1 MIKFYDFYQN
11 PVGKG
16 TGNVGVRYLLH
27 DLYREKTIK
36 LDKNRSIELKA
47 YKFKDEYILHF
58 KIQSETYNQIK
69 YDVVFQLS
77 PIEDEN
83 ITERSFDDYELK
95 LISNIPS
102 YAYTYI
108 YVINE
113 NKSSIEQLHSK
124 FDKIFFT
131 KKPEVRNP
139 QETKGFEKSI
149 HIALNYMRINN
160 YHFKYELDKILEKE
174 NDEKKIYKV
183 INEDFLSFDKIMYQ
197 YGMAKKLLAEEN
209 KKKKELL
216 RKEKLAD
223 KKNVEKPVSRLRKNS
238 IKSLIKPNQFKSVIK
253 SKDKKD

>member
-16 TGNVGVRYLLH
+16 SGNVGVRYLLH

-36 LDKNRSIELKA
+36 LDKSRSIELKA
-47 YKFKDEYILHF
+47 YKAKDDYILHF

-69 YDVVFQLS
+69 YDVVFLLS
-77 PIEDEN
+77 PLEDKD

-102 YAYTYI
+102 YAYTYL

-113 NKSSIEQLHSK
+113 NKSSIKELHNK

-131 KKPEVRNP
+131 KPPAVRNP

-160 YHFKYELDKILEKE
+160 YHFKYELDKILESE
-174 NDEKKIYKV
+174 NNEKDIFKV
-183 INEDFLSFDKIMYQ
+183 IKEEFLSFSSIMHNYTV
-197 YGMAKKLLAEEN
+197 AKKKEQEEN
-209 KKKKELL
+209 KKKKEML
-216 RKEKLAD
+216 RKEKLTN
-223 KKNVEKPVSRLRKNS
+223 KKNIEKTVSKVRQSS
-238 IKSLIKPNQFKSVIK
+238 IKPLVKSNQFKSVL
-253 SKDKKD
+253 KDKK

>member
-16 TGNVGVRYLLH
+16 SGNVGVRYLLH

-47 YKFKDEYILHF
+47 YKAKDDYILHF

-69 YDVVFQLS
+69 YDVVFLLS
-77 PIEDEN
+77 PIEDED

-102 YAYTYI
+102 YAYTYL

-113 NKSSIEQLHSK
+113 SKSSIEELHNK

-160 YHFKYELDKILEKE
+160 YHFKYEIDKILEKE
-174 NDEKKIYKV
+174 NDIKKIYKI

-197 YGMAKKLLAEEN
+197 YSMAKKKEQEEN
-209 KKKKELL
+209 KKKKEML
-216 RKEKLAD
+216 RKEKLTNN
-223 KKNVEKPVSRLRKNS
+223 KNTEKSVSKVRNIS
-238 IKSLIKPNQFKSVIK
+238 IKPLVKSNQFKSVLK
-253 SKDKKD
+253 PKDK